1 VLLSQ
6 SLIGSDIL
14 AHSTACHAD
23 GVVTPEAKTEVLERV
38 TEYFPPELLNR
49 LDSILVFNKL
59 SHRSI
64 VDVVTLRLKDVAN
77 RLAARRITMDVD
89 DKAGE
94 WLADHGYSDVYGAR
108 AIARVVKTE
117 VLFPLAQKLL
127 KGTIRWEEL
136 ILAFDETV
144 C

>member
-1 VLLSQ
+1 MLLSQ